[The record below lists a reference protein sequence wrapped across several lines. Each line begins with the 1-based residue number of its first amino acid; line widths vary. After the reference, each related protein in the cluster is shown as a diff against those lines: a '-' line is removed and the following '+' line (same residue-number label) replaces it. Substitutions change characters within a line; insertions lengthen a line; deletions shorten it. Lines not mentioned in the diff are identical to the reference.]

1 MKVITEER
9 LKEILSSR
17 VYPEWVIEGLIRNN
31 LKEIGA
37 IHEENGQ
44 IIVDELR
51 HMSDEDLLIE
61 ALDLIYE
68 IRGAYIN
75 TKDMSYERHAK
86 DLHELERITTLI
98 EKRLRG

>member
-1 MKVITEER
+1 MLKSTGDANGRVGR
-9 LKEILSSR
+9 LR
-17 VYPEWVIEGLIRNN
+17 VMSIR
-31 LKEIGA
+31 
-37 IHEENGQ
+37 EENGQ